1 MSAKRDYYEVVGVS
15 KNAPINEI
23 KSQYRK
29 LALKFHPDRNKS
41 PEAGEHFKEISEAY
55 AVLSDPKKRSLYD
68 QHGHAGVD
76 GRYSTEDIFRGAG
89 ANFDDVFSDLFG
101 GQGRSSGGFD
111 SIFQNLF
118 GGGGGFG
125 GFGNQRGRD
134 MLYETSL
141 TMEDVLHGKRM
152 EIDLQKN
159 VDCTDCNGSGCSPG
173 TSKTSCAEC
182 KGHGQVRVSR
192 NMGFSTFVTVQPCR
206 KCGGQGLMIE
216 KPCRKCKQGKV
227 KGTKHLS
234 FDLPTGIDDGDY
246 VLSGEGE
253 SISNGVNGDLIIRV
267 RIQTHPEFKR
277 DGRDIFYDAH
287 ITMIDASLGKSF
299 EVPLLDGSHKINVD
313 SGSQPNSIIKLKG
326 KGLPGKGFH
335 GRGDQYVRLVVD
347 IPKKLNKQQKNLLK
361 EFDDSIN

>member
-1 MSAKRDYYEVVGVS
+1 
-15 KNAPINEI
+15 
-23 KSQYRK
+23 
-29 LALKFHPDRNKS
+29 
-41 PEAGEHFKEISEAY
+41 
-55 AVLSDPKKRSLYD
+55 
-68 QHGHAGVD
+68 
-76 GRYSTEDIFRGAG
+76 
-89 ANFDDVFSDLFG
+89 
-101 GQGRSSGGFD
+101 
-111 SIFQNLF
+111 
-118 GGGGGFG
+118 
-125 GFGNQRGRD
+125 
-134 MLYETSL
+134 
-141 TMEDVLHGKRM
+141 
-152 EIDLQKN
+152 
-159 VDCTDCNGSGCSPG
+159 
-173 TSKTSCAEC
+173 
-182 KGHGQVRVSR
+182 
-192 NMGFSTFVTVQPCR
+192 MGFSTFVTVQPCR
-206 KCGGQGLMIE
+206 KCSGEGSIIE

-253 SISNGVNGDLIIRV
+253 SIPNGANGDLIIRV

-299 EVPLLDGSHKINVD
+299 EVPILDGSHKINVD